1 MDTTR
6 SVNGQ
11 RQTSTLNCEIS
22 IMWETKPMT
31 IPQNISRQ
39 LVVSEQVTR
48 PKTLHAV
55 WWRWWRCMR
64 LPPWPCMLYGCRLY
78 CGKAGGVFVVVCTF
92 GILYLWVFCVT
103 FFYI

>member
-55 WWRWWRCMR
+55 
-64 LPPWPCMLYGCRLY
+64 
-78 CGKAGGVFVVVCTF
+78 
-92 GILYLWVFCVT
+92 
-103 FFYI
+103 